1 MIRPAP
7 TESWGA
13 PVARQEKLPQA
24 YRSRYYA
31 RLACR
36 AMQTEA
42 RLTPKPG
49 LVDRRNSGAHQDMAL
64 PDFLRSAHA
73 IASILPLFFEEGA
86 ASAVCDPDCV
96 LARLKPI
103 GLRCET
109 AMLQATGG
117 VNTHKGAI
125 FTLGLFCAAQGR
137 HEALEQPLVPK
148 ALAATVAKFCHG
160 IVEREL
166 VELRGLTPLT
176 AGQRLFITFGLTGA
190 RGEAQAGYPL
200 VIDHALPRYRQL
212 RREGLSEELALL
224 NTLLFI
230 MSRNDDT
237 CVASRGGIKG
247 LNWLQR
253 QAQQLLNAGGVRS
266 PENLSLLQQLDDA
279 CISRNL
285 SPGGSADL
293 LMLTWFLSHF
303 HQEES
308 Q

>member
-1 MIRPAP
+1 MMRTMPL
-7 TESWGA
+7 ESWGA
-13 PVARQEKLPQA
+13 PIARQEKLPQA

-49 LVDRRNSGAHQDMAL
+49 LVDGRNTGAHQDMAL
-64 PDFLRSAHA
+64 PDFLRSANA
-73 IASILPLFFEEGA
+73 ITRILPQFVDEGIASA
-86 ASAVCDPDCV
+86 ALDTHGV

-109 AMLQATGG
+109 KMLQATGG
-117 VNTHKGAI
+117 INTHKGAI
-125 FTLGLFCAAQGR
+125 FTLGLFCAALGR
-137 HEALEQPLVPK
+137 HEALGQPLTPN

-224 NTLLFI
+224 NTLLLI

-247 LNWLQR
+247 LHWLQR
-253 QAQQLLNAGGVRS
+253 QTQQLLNVGGIRS
-266 PENLSLLQQLDDA
+266 PENLSLLQQLDDL

-303 HQEES
+303 HEEKS

>member
-1 MIRPAP
+1 VMFTMPLAP
-7 TESWGA
+7 QGA
-13 PVARQEKLPQA
+13 HIARQEKLPQA

-31 RLACR
+31 RLAYR

-49 LVDRRNSGAHQDMAL
+49 LVDGRNSGAHQDMAL
-64 PDFLRSAHA
+64 PDFLRSASA
-73 IASILPLFFEEGA
+73 IARDLPLFVEEGA
-86 ASAVCDPDCV
+86 ASAARDPDSV
-96 LARLKPI
+96 LDRLKPI

-109 AMLQATGG
+109 AMLRATGG

-125 FTLGLFCAAQGR
+125 FILGLFCAAIGR
-137 HEALEQPLVPK
+137 HEATGQAISPA
-148 ALAATVAKFCHG
+148 ALAATVGAFCQG

-176 AGQRLFITFGLTGA
+176 AGQRLFITLGFTGA

-200 VIDHALPRYRQL
+200 VIDTALPRYRQL
-212 RREGLSEELALL
+212 RGEGLSEELALL
-224 NTLLFI
+224 NTLLLI

-247 LNWLQR
+247 LRWLQR
-253 QAQQLLNAGGVRS
+253 QAQLLLNVGEIRS
-266 PENLSLLQQLDDA
+266 PANLSLLQQFDEL

-303 HQEES
+303 HDEES

>member
-1 MIRPAP
+1 MMQTMPL
-7 TESWGA
+7 ESWGA
-13 PVARQEKLPQA
+13 PVVHQEKLPQA
-24 YRSRYYA
+24 YLSHYYA
-31 RLACR
+31 RLACW

-49 LVDRRNSGAHQDMAL
+49 LVDGRNTGAHQDMAL
-64 PDFLRSAHA
+64 PDFLCSANA
-73 IASILPLFFEEGA
+73 IANELHLFVEEGS
-86 ASAVCDPDCV
+86 ASAALDTDGV

-103 GLRCET
+103 GLHCET
-109 AMLQATGG
+109 AMLRATGG

-125 FTLGLFCAAQGR
+125 FTLGLFCAALGR
-137 HEALEQPLVPK
+137 HEANGQPLAPA
-148 ALAATVAKFCHG
+148 ALAATVSEFCHG

-166 VELRGLTPLT
+166 VELHGRTPLT
-176 AGQRLFITFGLTGA
+176 AGQRLFITLGLTGA

-224 NTLLFI
+224 NTLLLI

-237 CVASRGGIKG
+237 CVASRGGSKG
-247 LNWLQR
+247 LRWLQR
-253 QAQQLLNAGGVRS
+253 QAQQLLNVSGIRS
-266 PENLSLLQQLDDA
+266 PENLSLLQQLDDL

-293 LMLTWFLSHF
+293 LILTWFLSHF
-303 HQEES
+303 TQE
-308 Q
+308 

>member
-1 MIRPAP
+1 MMRPMP
-7 TESWGA
+7 LQCRD
-13 PVARQEKLPQA
+13 VQQEKLPHA

-49 LVDRRNSGAHQDMAL
+49 LVDGRNTGAHRDMTL
-64 PDFLRSAHA
+64 PDFLRSASA
-73 IASILPLFFEEGA
+73 IARILPLFVEEGS
-86 ASAVCDPDCV
+86 ASVALDSRDV

-103 GLRCET
+103 GLRCEA
-109 AMLQATGG
+109 AMLRATGG

-125 FTLGLFCAAQGR
+125 FTLGLFCAAIGR
-137 HEALEQPLVPK
+137 HEAAGQSLSPA
-148 ALAATVAKFCHG
+148 ALAATVGEFCHG

-166 VELRGLTPLT
+166 VELSGLAPLT

-200 VIDHALPRYRQL
+200 VIDRALPRYHQL

-224 NTLLFI
+224 NTLLLI
-230 MSRNDDT
+230 ISRNDDT

-247 LNWLQR
+247 LKWLQR
-253 QAQQLLNAGGVRS
+253 QAQQLLNVGGIRS
-266 PENLSLLQQLDDA
+266 LTNLALLQQLDEL
-279 CISRNL
+279 CIARNL

>member
-1 MIRPAP
+1 MMRPVP

-36 AMQTEA
+36 VMQTEA

-49 LVDRRNSGAHQDMAL
+49 LVDGRNTGAHKDMAL
-64 PDFLRSAHA
+64 PDFLRSASE
-73 IASILPLFFEEGA
+73 IALIFPLFFEEGA

-109 AMLQATGG
+109 EMLQATGG

-125 FTLGLFCAAQGR
+125 FTLGLFCAALGR
-137 HEALEQPLVPK
+137 HEALGQPLTPN
-148 ALAATVAKFCHG
+148 ALAATVSTFCHG

-166 VELRGLTPLT
+166 VELRGRMPLT
-176 AGQRLFITFGLTGA
+176 AGQRLFISAGLTGA

-224 NTLLFI
+224 NTLLLI

-237 CVASRGGIKG
+237 CVASRGGING
-247 LNWLQR
+247 LRWLQR
-253 QAQQLLNAGGVRS
+253 QAQQLLNDGGIHS
-266 PENLSLLQQLDDA
+266 PENLTRLQQFDDH
-279 CISRNL
+279 CITRNL

-303 HQEES
+303 HQEER